1 MNDEFSEKQIRTATM
16 ENSSFFDIPT
26 QIKSWFQKK
35 DWNLIVYTFAIFIF
49 LTCLGTLVRLLA
61 AYHFRVHYPL
71 NYSPTIW
78 ERGVIFS
85 PSDYFPLYGY
95 ADFDYYYVEWAT
107 AWFEDGWYPFTDW
120 NGMTV
125 GDPLYYYSYPPI
137 FLYFLLLIWRP
148 GMSLIWLAMPMIVTD
163 AACAGM
169 VYLIVEKLVKKP
181 GSKGI
186 AFFAGMLMVL
196 APINIIYDGI
206 YWLNPGP
213 VILLTLICFYFII
226 DRKWWQVFF
235 WLAIAT
241 MTKQN
246 ALFFT
251 YPLFF
256 VMLGEKVKEKGIKK
270 ASFESGANVILFISV
285 CLLVSIPWIFI
296 TPIRYF
302 GHMLF
307 PGKML
312 TTEPIIGE
320 PYIGQPMPFSYALY
334 YYNIRGFIMDVIAFL
349 VNSMLLMIVCAS
361 AIGVYLLWRSF
372 KGKIDTI
379 EIFELLAIYTIW
391 THLFMP
397 RGVFKFYST
406 YYVPIILIA
415 IISSVSYFK
424 TKKIISAG
432 LLSAVALIFMGFNIW
447 HLVSIRYFLPI
458 LLFISSIVLLIIF
471 GGRRIYKDRV
481 SLLSGATTLKK

>member
-1 MNDEFSEKQIRTATM
+1 MNEESSEKQTRTAIM
-16 ENSSFFDIPT
+16 ENSSFFDIPS
-26 QIKSWFQKK
+26 QIRNWFQKK
-35 DWNLIVYTFAIFIF
+35 DWSLFGYTFIIFLF

-61 AYHFRVHYPL
+61 AYHFREYYPF
-71 NYSPTIW
+71 NYSLPIW
-78 ERGVIFS
+78 ERGVSFN
-85 PSDYFPLYGY
+85 PYDYYPFNGY

-107 AWFEDGWYPFTDW
+107 AWFEEGWYPYTDW
-120 NGMTV
+120 IGMTL

-137 FLYFLLLIWRP
+137 FLYLLLLIWRP
-148 GMSLIWLAMPMIVTD
+148 GMSIIWLAMPLIVTD

-169 VYLIVEKLVKKP
+169 VYLIVEKLVKRP

-196 APINIIYDGI
+196 APINVIYNGV

-213 VILLTLICFYFII
+213 VILVTLICFYYII

-241 MTKQN
+241 MTKQD

-270 ASFESGANVILFISV
+270 ASFESGSNVMLFICV
-285 CLLVSIPWIFI
+285 GILISIPWIFL

-307 PGKML
+307 PGKIL
-312 TTEPIIGE
+312 TTEPIVGE
-320 PYIGQPMPFSYALY
+320 PVPGQPMPLSYSLY
-334 YYNIRGFIMDVIAFL
+334 FYNVRGFILDIIAFL
-349 VNSMLLMIVCAS
+349 VNSMLLMILSAS
-361 AIGVYLLWRSF
+361 VIGVYLLWRSF

-379 EIFELLAIYTIW
+379 EIFELLAVYTIW

-415 IISSVSYFK
+415 LISSLSYYK
-424 TKKIISAG
+424 TKKIIFVG
-432 LLSAVALIFMGFNIW
+432 LISTSALIFMGFNFW
-447 HLVSIRYFLPI
+447 HQFSATFFLPI
-458 LLFISSIVLLIIF
+458 LLLITSIVLLIIL
-471 GGRRIYKDRV
+471 GSRTIYKHRIA
-481 SLLSGATTLKK
+481 LLSRVTTL